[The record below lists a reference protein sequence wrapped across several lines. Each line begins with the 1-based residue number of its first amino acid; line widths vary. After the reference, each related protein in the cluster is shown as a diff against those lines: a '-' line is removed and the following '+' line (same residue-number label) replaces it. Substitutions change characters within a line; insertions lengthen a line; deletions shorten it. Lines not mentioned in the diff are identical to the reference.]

1 MLPISPPRAIAPR
14 AAWLLHPEQPENV
27 RFPGEPG
34 LGQLRVGL
42 ELVLVPELP
51 EPWRPVTEPRPRL
64 VLWRL
69 GLWQLVVVLQLVPG
83 SALDLETAGDWSDH
97 MAVEAER
104 ADIAVVDTA
113 VGAEVA
119 DTVDDT
125 EPGVVHKATEAADTE
140 ETEVVAAKN
149 LLHPDAAVDP
159 VAASPSPSPS
169 DTPDSPAA
177 LPL

>member
-51 EPWRPVTEPRPRL
+51 EPWRPVTELRPRL

-97 MAVEAER
+97 MAAEAER
-104 ADIAVVDTA
+104 ADIVVADTA

-119 DTVDDT
+119 DT

-140 ETEVVAAKN
+140 ETEVVAAKS

-159 VAASPSPSPS
+159 VAASPSPS

-177 LPL
+177 PPL